1 MTDFHEIFR
10 DESFVTIH
18 YVDVV
23 RFKKSIVCACAV
35 KTSYNQFVIDKYGL
49 PEVKNEKKIYLCYIY
64 KYTKRV
70 DLKKKHSPE
79 VNSTLLTHALNL
91 P

>member
-49 PEVKNEKKIYLCYIY
+49 PEVKNKKKDLFILHIQIYIKSKLEKKNIHR
-64 KYTKRV
+64 K
-70 DLKKKHSPE
+70 
-79 VNSTLLTHALNL
+79 
-91 P
+91 